1 MNFKKNAPTTLELL
15 AGLGM
20 RQVLAEIPF
29 DLRIFNFIGIME
41 MVGILKGKK
50 GEINIKTFFEYMRF
64 S

>member
-50 GEINIKTFFEYMRF
+50 DEINIKTFFEYMRF